1 MPGCADT
8 VRALRPSSCPPSSRS
23 SPKGRNRR
31 VVVFLTSSWP
41 QSTAADLAT
50 SFFHGTGGTTRTQSS
65 RSLRDPETACNAFV
79 GLHSTTTESDPGK
92 KGPCQDA
99 PAAKTVPIACNGL
112 CLTVCFASS
121 IASSAAW
128 RPCLI
133 AWLADRTPSPT
144 ASVTLDLILE
154 TSRRGLSTIAGFS
167 NTFASIRFT
176 PSPIPTQVAPECKS
190 FAKKRVAL
198 FSARCTQRKGRE
210 RLSLGRYR
218 ENLH

>member
-1 MPGCADT
+1 MLSTSAD
-8 VRALRPSSCPPSSRS
+8 RALFRS
-23 SPKGRNRR
+23 Q
-31 VVVFLTSSWP
+31 VFCLER
-41 QSTAADLAT
+41 
-50 SFFHGTGGTTRTQSS
+50 GGTDRTQSS
-65 RSLRDPETACNAFV
+65 TSLRDPETACNAFSACTQRRRNPIQV
-79 GLHSTTTESDPGK
+79 K
-92 KGPCQDA
+92 KVPA
-99 PAAKTVPIACNGL
+99 KTPAAKTVPIACNGL
-112 CLTVCFASS
+112 YLTVCFASS

-144 ASVTLDLILE
+144 APVTLDLILE

-198 FSARCTQRKGRE
+198 FSARCTQRKGKRKTLFGKVSGKSA
-210 RLSLGRYR
+210 LS
-218 ENLH
+218 NLTSVFLAWILRGSTPQPRAPIGTPIPPGMG